1 MRLSIKL
8 KLAFI
13 LAASALGM
21 IGTIGAFT
29 FLLRLSQNTLTAI
42 NAGTKTEFE
51 VALNAVE
58 QAAGIEDFTLK
69 LVREK
74 DLDNIE
80 SLMNKSEAATT
91 NLRRLVRTMDESGAI
106 LASFDALAKA

>member
-29 FLLRLSQNTLTAI
+29 FLLRSSQNTLTAI
-42 NAGTKTEFE
+42 NAGTKAEFE

-58 QAAGIEDFTLK
+58 QAATIATFGIGYLLAFVDRRRRTLHDRIAGT
-69 LVREK
+69 VVVE
-74 DLDNIE
+74 
-80 SLMNKSEAATT
+80 
-91 NLRRLVRTMDESGAI
+91 V
-106 LASFDALAKA
+106 